1 MMKKSLAL
9 FTTTTACM
17 AYIIHKRQKASSSSS
32 SSLRVLEL
40 QPYEIVV
47 LNRSEDVERRLR
59 RSILED
65 NASTIVLGIDTE
77 WLNER
82 KVALLQIA
90 THDQVFLIRMNV
102 CYPDNRVPENSA
114 LAHILREPRY
124 VKTGVNVKY
133 DLHLLETQ
141 FSIPETKGFVDLQ
154 VMAMCM
160 NLDKKGHRGYG
171 LRALTHIVL
180 NRELPKNREIRCGDW
195 SDLSTKDKIEYAARD
210 AVAGHRIPIRLW
222 KESQSSLSVLEYLSP
237 YIDKTRFRSRRKKQ
251 QQQRPTTNNK
261 EKDKSAFQTLKTPKY
276 QGCKLLSKDGVHLC
290 NINEKK
296 VRWYLKKNLAVLV
309 EEKNKYGD
317 KTIQLKFEAKGR
329 GHAGDEFYLSQM
341 NNRCVGC
348 GSTSNG
354 LISHSVVPR
363 AFRKHFPEKY
373 KSHSNHDI
381 VLLCR
386 VCKKR
391 MSDASCRK
399 KDEILA
405 DLQDEHESKFR
416 EYKESTDE
424 RTISQTLKACNAL
437 LKHQLPEEVKR
448 RYERLVCQYL
458 DIESSLS
465 ESDIQALR
473 QKLQTH
479 VKERDRMKP
488 DVASIYAKTLLR
500 DPSSIQNFVFMWRN
514 FFVDTLKPR
523 FLVRGWSVDRP
534 LSGDERD

>member
-9 FTTTTACM
+9 FTATTACM
-17 AYIIHKRQKASSSSS
+17 TYIIHKRQIPSSI
-32 SSLRVLEL
+32 RILEL
-40 QPYEIVV
+40 QSYEIVV
-47 LNRSEDVERRLR
+47 LNRSENVETRLR

-65 NASTIVLGIDTE
+65 NATTIVLGIDTE

-90 THDQVFLIRMNV
+90 THDKVFLIRMNV

-114 LAHILREPRY
+114 LARILREPRY

-141 FSIPETKGFVDLQ
+141 FSISETKGFVDLQ

-171 LRALTHIVL
+171 LRALTRIVL

-195 SDLSTKDKIEYAARD
+195 SDLSTKDKIE
-210 AVAGHRIPIRLW
+210 
-222 KESQSSLSVLEYLSP
+222 
-237 YIDKTRFRSRRKKQ
+237 
-251 QQQRPTTNNK
+251 
-261 EKDKSAFQTLKTPKY
+261 
-276 QGCKLLSKDGVHLC
+276 
-290 NINEKK
+290 
-296 VRWYLKKNLAVLV
+296 
-309 EEKNKYGD
+309 
-317 KTIQLKFEAKGR
+317 

-354 LISHSVVPR
+354 LISHSVIPR

-386 VCKKR
+386 VCKKQL
-391 MSDASCRK
+391 SDASCRK
-399 KDEILA
+399 KDDILA
-405 DLQDEHESKFR
+405 VLKEEHESKFR
-416 EYKESTDE
+416 EHRDSTDE
-424 RTISQTLKACNAL
+424 RNISQTLKVCNAL
-437 LKHQLPEEVKR
+437 LKHELPEEVKR
-448 RYERLVCQYL
+448 RYETLVCRYL
-458 DIESSLS
+458 DIESSSLS
-465 ESDIQALR
+465 KSDIQALR
-473 QKLQTH
+473 QKLQIH
-479 VKERDRMKP
+479 VKERDRLKP
-488 DVASIYAKTLLR
+488 DVASIYVKTFLS
-500 DPSSIQNFVFMWRN
+500 DPSSIQSFVFMWRN

>member
-9 FTTTTACM
+9 FTATTACM
-17 AYIIHKRQKASSSSS
+17 TYIIHKRQIPSSI
-32 SSLRVLEL
+32 RILEL
-40 QPYEIVV
+40 QSYEIVV
-47 LNRSEDVERRLR
+47 LNRSENVETRLR

-65 NASTIVLGIDTE
+65 NATTIVLGIDTE

-90 THDQVFLIRMNV
+90 THDKVFLIRMNV

-114 LAHILREPRY
+114 LARILREPRY

-141 FSIPETKGFVDLQ
+141 FSISETKGFVDLQ

-171 LRALTHIVL
+171 LRALTRIVL

-210 AVAGHRIPIRLW
+210 AVAGYRIPIHLW
-222 KESQSSLSVLEYLSP
+222 KESSQSSLSVFEYLSP
-237 YIDKTRFRSRRKKQ
+237 YIDKTRFRSRRRKRQ
-251 QQQRPTTNNK
+251 PQRRGTTNN
-261 EKDKSAFQTLKTPKY
+261 KDKSAFQTLKTPKY

-309 EEKNKYGD
+309 EEKNMYGD
-317 KTIQLKFEAKGR
+317 KTIQLTFEAKGR

-354 LISHSVVPR
+354 LISHSVIPR

-386 VCKKR
+386 VCKKQL
-391 MSDASCRK
+391 SDASCRK
-399 KDEILA
+399 KDDILA
-405 DLQDEHESKFR
+405 VLKEEHESKFR
-416 EYKESTDE
+416 EHRDSTDE
-424 RTISQTLKACNAL
+424 RYISQTLKVCNAL
-437 LKHQLPEEVKR
+437 LKHELPEEVKR
-448 RYERLVCQYL
+448 RYETLVCRYL
-458 DIESSLS
+458 DIESSSLS
-465 ESDIQALR
+465 KSDIQALR
-473 QKLQTH
+473 QKLQIH
-479 VKERDRMKP
+479 VKERDRLKP
-488 DVASIYAKTLLR
+488 DVASIYVKTFLS
-500 DPSSIQNFVFMWRN
+500 DPSSIQSFVFMWRN